1 MYEGRPIEI
10 SPRLLGAIAEAA
22 QADTGRMLLNM
33 VRFDRHEISAC
44 NGHIAVRYRLE
55 RPLEEGFPAFGI
67 ARAHVETIAAATSR
81 ATALE
86 IRACEHD
93 KAGRVARN
101 GKPVAVISLPQGSNL
116 HGMQIVVPRG
126 DVKDYPPLDAVG
138 PKPTDEPPP
147 PGIGYDA
154 RYLDL
159 IYRITKYAG
168 FGDTVRV
175 VAWGGL
181 RDATAFEAGPKHG
194 YPNNEHAA
202 LRFVVMPVAP
212 ADLQAFSEA
221 LR

>member
-10 SPRLLGAIAEAA
+10 SPRLLGALAEAA
-22 QADTGRMLLNM
+22 QADAGRMLLNM

-44 NGHIAVRYRLE
+44 NGHIAARYRFE
-55 RPLEEGFPAFGI
+55 RPLDEGFPAFGI
-67 ARAHVETIAAATSR
+67 SRAHVEAITRCTER
-81 ATALE
+81 AVAVE
-86 IRACEHD
+86 IRP
-93 KAGRVARN
+93 RN
-101 GKPVAVISLPQGSNL
+101 QGGKPLAEISLPTSSNL
-116 HGMQIVVPRG
+116 HGMQFVVPRG
-126 DVKDYPPLDAVG
+126 DVSDYPPLDAVG
-138 PKPTDEPPP
+138 PKPNGEPPP

-181 RDATAFEAGPKHG
+181 RDATMFEAGPKHG
-194 YPNNEHAA
+194 YPKNEHAA

-212 ADLQAFSEA
+212 VDLQSFGEA